1 MLVQFHRF
9 HTAHSIPIRDS
20 IKLWYHVHRVES
32 PVQLYFCD
40 SPIAM
45 DDKRILTKLLSPVL
59 TLVCLP
65 NASGKTA
72 ICGL

>member
-9 HTAHSIPIRDS
+9 HTAHSIPIRGS
-20 IKLWYHVHRVES
+20 IKLWYHVHLVEN
-32 PVQLYFCD
+32 PAQLYFCD
-40 SPIAM
+40 SLIAM
-45 DDKRILTKLLSPVL
+45 DDGRILTTLVPPVL